1 MQLIEIFKAGKRTDA
16 NGVVTD
22 ISVGDLQQTAQSYD
36 PDHFEAPI
44 VIGHPQMNNPAYGW
58 VKGLQMDGDVLKAE
72 VGQVEPQFA
81 EMVRAGRFKK
91 ISASFYLP
99 NDPSNPKQGV
109 LSLRHIGFLG
119 AMPPA
124 VKGLKTPIFNETEQA
139 EIVEFC
145 QPIFD
150 NHQGEP
156 EMDKDQQLAELQAK
170 LAEAEKLKDEAEK
183 ARLAAEDKAKELE
196 AEKTAAI
203 EAKAIADLEATK
215 AANVDFAENL
225 VKAGKLAPAVKE
237 KAIEVLACAA
247 AMSAGRPVEFSEGES
262 VLTLVKDLLD
272 AQPQIVQFGE
282 FATAEKV
289 GEKQDIEPVSYAEG
303 ADPLSIE
310 QDQKIRV
317 HMKQHNVDYVTAF
330 KQLFY

>member
-16 NGVVTD
+16 NGVETNITV
-22 ISVGDLQQTAQSYD
+22 SDLQQTAQSYD
-36 PDHFEAPI
+36 PNHFEAPI

-58 VKGLQMDGDVLKAE
+58 VKALQLDGDTLKAE
-72 VGQVEPQFA
+72 VQQVEPQFA
-81 EMVRAGRFKK
+81 EMVREGRFKK

-99 NDPSNPKQGV
+99 NDPNNPKQGV

-139 EIVEFC
+139 GIVEFC

-196 AEKTAAI
+196 AEKNAAI

-215 AANVDFAENL
+215 SSNVDFAENL
-225 VKAGKLAPAVKE
+225 VKAGKLAPAAKE
-237 KAIEVLACAA
+237 KAIALLNCAA
-247 AMSAGRPVEFSEGES
+247 ALTAGRPVEFSEGES
-262 VLTLVKDLLD
+262 VLTLAKDLLNT
-272 AQPQIVQFGE
+272 QPQIVQFGE
-282 FATAEKV
+282 FATADKV
-289 GEKQDIEPVSYAEG
+289 GEKQDIEPMSYAEG
-303 ADPLSIE
+303 TDPASIE
-310 QDQKIRV
+310 QDQAVRAY
-317 HMKQHNVDYVTAF
+317 MRQHNVDYVTAF